1 MSFDRRNEELK
12 RLRRLVKDLEL
23 EARGSG
29 WRRDHKE
36 CVEGSASVGGCYGEG
51 SYQSN
56 SH

>member
-23 EARGSG
+23 EVRGSR

-36 CVEGSASVGGCYGEG
+36 CAEGSASVGGCYGEG